1 MKSGDLVRICS
12 PDHGPIEG
20 FGVAIFTRR
29 VLPSRDLPPSHDFW
43 QSDMQD
49 WPTSMGNTWHN
60 EVLYEGRLF
69 LLHEMQFSL
78 LPVRDKKHEAR

>member
-12 PDHGPIEG
+12 PDYGPIEG
-20 FGVAIFTRR
+20 FGVAMFTRR
-29 VLPSRDLPPSHDFW
+29 VLPSRDFHPTHEFW

-49 WPTSMGNTWHN
+49 WPASLGNSWHN

-69 LLHEMQFSL
+69 LLHEMQFVL
-78 LPVRDKKHEAR
+78 VPVGKDESR